1 MEFHCF
7 GDPQKPAMLLIHGLL
22 NPWQI
27 WEPHTRFFTDDY
39 YVIVPAL
46 DAHVAEHPSEFVS
59 LDDEAVQIEQYLA
72 DHCGGKAAV
81 VCGLS
86 MGGVI
91 ANRLF
96 ERGKITMRCLVLDG
110 APLVRIPRFAEWMM
124 TQSYCTIIHKMKQRD
139 PKTIASFQRDFLPER
154 FLPLFY
160 PFADTMTDESIR
172 NILSA
177 IWRSEIVP
185 RSDHA
190 GIRLLFLHGDA
201 KNEML
206 SAKAAKLMCRHYP
219 QTVVKSCPNMKHAEF
234 ASLHP
239 EEWCHDVGAFLR
251 QSAL

>member
-7 GDPQKPAMLLIHGLL
+7 GDPQKPALLLIHGLL

-27 WEPHTRFFTDDY
+27 WEPHIDRFTNDY
-39 YVIVPAL
+39 CVIVPAL
-46 DAHVAEHPSEFVS
+46 DAHIAEHPSEFVS

-72 DHCGGKAAV
+72 DRCGGSADA

-96 ERGKITMRCLVLDG
+96 ERGRISMRCLVLDG

-124 TQSYCTIIHKMKQRD
+124 ARSYCSIIRKMKQRD
-139 PKTIASFQRDFLPER
+139 PKTIASFERDFLPAR

-172 NILSA
+172 NMLSA

-190 GIRLLFLHGDA
+190 GIRILFLHGDA
-201 KNEML
+201 PNEML
-206 SAKAAKLMCRHYP
+206 SAKAAKQMCRHYP
-219 QTVVKSCPNMKHAEF
+219 QTAVKSYPNMKHAEL
-234 ASLHP
+234 ATLHP
-239 EEWCHDVGAFLR
+239 DEWCRDVGAFLR
-251 QSAL
+251 PSAP